1 MSLLTSLKESLLA
14 IPTSSDI
21 FELGIVDSYADG
33 VINISGFTKLVYM
46 EVVEVQVSASVSV
59 PALVLEIKTDT
70 AKALLLDQIPV
81 KAGLSVKSY
90 NNLLK
95 LKVDPELRGVVYDA
109 FGRVVYGQNSN
120 SEEMIQI
127 LIEDN
132 APELIDRE
140 PVSRP
145 LSTGILAIDSMVNIG
160 KGQRQLIIGDRQT
173 GKTSIAL
180 DAIINQKNQNT
191 ICIYCSIGQKQ
202 SSITNLVNQ
211 LKISGALDYT
221 VIFNASANES
231 VAMQYLAPFSAV
243 TLGQYLMNQGKDVL
257 VIYDDL
263 SKHAVAWRQLSL
275 LLKRP
280 VGREAFPGDVFYLH
294 SRLLERGGQLVE
306 SLGGGSLTALPI
318 IETLA
323 NDVTGYIPTNVISIT
338 DGQIYLES
346 NLFNKGIRPAIS
358 VGLSVSRVGG
368 AAQSKAIKKNSSK
381 IKLELSQYRELASFS
396 QIGSGLDAGT
406 KATLHNGQV
415 LTGLLIQDN
424 LKPLSSASQIA
435 RLKLASLGLLNNIDI
450 KNLPNLIEQLD
461 NESLLNFG
469 NLKTQLDLGLW
480 SDEID
485 QELTTK
491 LKHFMESVKI

>member
-1 MSLLTSLKESLLA
+1 MSLLTTLKETLINIDPYQS
-14 IPTSSDI
+14 
-21 FELGIVDSYADG
+21 FELGRVDSFADG
-33 VINISGFTKLVYM
+33 VINISGFGNLVYM
-46 EVVEVQVSASVSV
+46 EVVLVQISDKVSV
-59 PALVLEIKTDT
+59 PALVLEVNLQS
-70 AKALLLDQIPV
+70 AKALLLDQTPV
-81 KAGLSVKSY
+81 KAGMEVKSY
-90 NNLLK
+90 NQILK
-95 LKVDPELRGVVYDA
+95 LKVDSELRGVVYDA
-109 FGRVVYGQNSN
+109 FGRVILGEDSDLENLV
-120 SEEMIQI
+120 EI

-173 GKTSIAL
+173 GKTSITL
-180 DAIINQKNQNT
+180 DAIINQKGQNT
-191 ICIYCSIGQKQ
+191 VCIYCSIGQKQ
-202 SSITNLVNQ
+202 SSVTNLVSQ
-211 LKISGALDYT
+211 LKASGALDYT
-221 VIFNASANES
+221 VVFNASANES

-243 TLGQYLMNQGKDVL
+243 SLGQYLMNQGKDVL

-368 AAQSKAIKKNSSK
+368 AAQTKAIKKNAGK

-396 QIGSGLDAGT
+396 QIGSGLDSGT
-406 KATLHNGQV
+406 KAILKHGQV
-415 LTGLLIQDN
+415 LTQLLVQDN
-424 LKPLSSASQIA
+424 LKPLSPTSQIA
-435 RLKLASLGLLNNIDI
+435 RLKLASLGLLD
-450 KNLPNLIEQLD
+450 KLELDKLPRIIEQLD
-461 NESLLNFG
+461 NQSLLNFG
-469 NLKTQLDLGLW
+469 ELKTWLDAGKW
-480 SDEID
+480 SDEIEV
-485 QELTTK
+485 ELTAK
-491 LKHFMESVKI
+491 LTHFMESVKLK